1 MKNRRIVS
9 NAIRVFLLGAVICW
23 SGSQLRAENGP
34 VEAELIAEAVQVAP
48 GEDLRVGVRLEIA
61 EGWYVFGQTPGL
73 VGLPTEVSWDLPDGV
88 TVEELRFPEP
98 EIIEV
103 EGEREFGYSGDIFI
117 TTTLRLPDELEDVLT
132 VGAKVSWLA
141 FGDRWLPG
149 ESELRISLPIGDQV
163 VWSEAHQELFGER
176 EPMEVA
182 AEREAP
188 LRRPLTVGGLLL
200 FGLFGFI
207 GGFLLNLMP
216 CVLPVIG
223 VKIMSVVKSSGDDPR
238 TILLQGWMYT
248 AGIVVS
254 FWILAGVVIAL
265 QAAGQAL
272 GQGFQ
277 FQHLPF
283 LVFVTAL
290 IFILALSM
298 LGVFSVGLT
307 SGGYEKASKLS
318 GRQGLSGAFFTGFV
332 VTAVATPCTAPF
344 LGAAMG
350 FAFTQPALVT
360 VAVFTAVGLGLA
372 FPFTLLAHRPQ
383 WLKFLPKPG
392 MWMEYFK
399 QLMGFLMMG
408 AVVWLLWVINLSQG
422 GDAVVWTVAF
432 LFVLGI
438 AGWVF
443 GTFGNAAKPRAVR
456 RRAWVMIAVLLA
468 GGFAGILEG
477 QLKWRETGTADRTT
491 GAGEEGSGR
500 IAWVDFTPEKL
511 DELLETDQPVFVNF
525 TAAWCL
531 SCKVN
536 ERTSIEIPATQ
547 SVKEQTNAV
556 FVYGDWTNQNPE
568 IAAFLRRHDRAGVP
582 LYLVYGRDRD
592 NPRLLPEILTPGTM
606 ERALRWAAET
616 FEEDS

>member
-1 MKNRRIVS
+1 
-9 NAIRVFLLGAVICW
+9 
-23 SGSQLRAENGP
+23 
-34 VEAELIAEAVQVAP
+34 
-48 GEDLRVGVRLEIA
+48 
-61 EGWYVFGQTPGL
+61 
-73 VGLPTEVSWDLPDGV
+73 
-88 TVEELRFPEP
+88 
-98 EIIEV
+98 
-103 EGEREFGYSGDIFI
+103 
-117 TTTLRLPDELEDVLT
+117 
-132 VGAKVSWLA
+132 
-141 FGDRWLPG
+141 
-149 ESELRISLPIGDQV
+149 
-163 VWSEAHQELFGER
+163 
-176 EPMEVA
+176 
-182 AEREAP
+182 
-188 LRRPLTVGGLLL
+188 
-200 FGLFGFI
+200 
-207 GGFLLNLMP
+207 MP